1 GQYVFEWKKC
11 RPHADGS
18 VPTDFDDE
26 YTAKFEP
33 TAGLTRFTIGHQGD
47 TLENMVNTYYAVRY
61 RAKDANS
68 PSYAAMGLAWSD
80 WTDPPALAE
89 GWVQRVLNNVT
100 PFAQRMRD
108 LVENEAE
115 TPVSMIV
122 QAGRPYEGDVA
133 LNNDALKDVGL
144 IQLYETILSKAESM
158 SLQMGIDDLDANKQ
172 LQLAVARLADLY
184 NTLGDEA
191 YVDALNPTIGFG
203 ANFDNTEMTGFEL
216 DYGALSTALFAF
228 DNQVPTLLDEELALL
243 RGRSGDN
250 APSTHIAPY
259 YNRLV
264 WNFTKGITA
273 GEVAYAVNYDI
284 SGNNKGV
291 IDENDAA
298 DQYPQGH
305 GDAYGHYL
313 SALSGYYRL
322 LRNPFFTWGDPAMGE
337 MVVADAVVNVD
348 YYDEAQ
354 FAKAAYNVAKVAA
367 ETVDRTARKAYR
379 DNGGASG
386 AGYLD
391 DDKTRNFG
399 YGEWASR
406 GGFGALCNWAVGNA
420 LLPQEPK
427 GGYYWRYR
435 FTGGDDAI
443 GTILEEDDPIALSA
457 NGPWTIE
464 FQVVP
469 ADTNAASLVT
479 RHSSLVTLD
488 SLSKRLAFDRDP
500 SSGTVSASLYAL
512 APVTN
517 PVQCAYYFYTNSV
530 DWIDA
535 SEEDVSMI
543 SLRVGTNLY
552 ACVFVGPGAPT
563 AFPEGHEPASLEDF
577 EARPPQFGGWGCLET
592 IEYVDDE
599 ANEVLTFPGMVSYED
614 EVVEYVVGAG
624 ASEATVDIGV
634 APPGVNTLVALRR
647 TEGGAAEAVLLNPNG
662 GIAASATLAASF
674 TMDLAGGSI
683 ALGGDG
689 YAGEIGE
696 FRLWDGAA
704 RPNDDLHAKRE
715 FVSPLADGLALYLRP
730 ITDDSDVASATS
742 SAQLADEK
750 ESSIFWTAVG
760 GEWIVA
766 RESGMNVDFTDEGL
780 SRIDRSTVP
789 ELASLAS
796 LIPDIQKKVD
806 QMDAG
811 LNPLGLASGAIPFD
825 LTPIGEGDD
834 AKTHFE
840 QIRERAG
847 TALAN
852 ARKLL
857 DKAQTMGSH
866 MRMMQE
872 SQFSRENQLETMELE
887 AKSRL
892 IEYYGYPYEGD
903 IGPGGTYPQGYDGPD
918 LFNYAW
924 MEPTRYGLK
933 DQEDVQSVTTNIY
946 IRDISKFRNGTAVLI
961 YNLSKTNSYITL
973 KYEKSASGIIL
984 KPSNITG
991 KRRAQGKIQDAMGAF
1006 LVAYRGFKTSLDN
1019 WEAATDTFEYKVSV
1033 IKRST
1038 AFHTIKQSL
1047 ETARSAFN
1055 LARAIQS
1062 TSLKVALNVLESSD
1076 ILTEEEE
1083 ARITAAVPGIQGAGM
1098 TVNVDPRALASAAV
1112 GAAAGA
1118 VDGVLETSKLS
1129 AKNALE
1135 VIEAQKAVFDFAI
1148 GEYDI
1153 MVDYMT
1159 TYDGYYET
1167 ARESAVAVLEAARAC
1182 KSAYVEMLTAEAAL
1196 ETVIAEAERAI
1207 DTRTLA
1213 RQQATDVLTKTRYNE
1228 MFFRLA
1234 RNNALSRYSAQF
1246 ELAQKYA
1253 WLAAQAYDYET
1264 GLLSSDRA
1272 SGERFMA
1279 RIVGTRTLGEF
1290 DD

>member
-1 GQYVFEWKKC
+1 W
-11 RPHADGS
+11 
-18 VPTDFDDE
+18 DD
-26 YTAKFEP
+26 
-33 TAGLTRFTIGHQGD
+33 
-47 TLENMVNTYYAVRY
+47 
-61 RAKDANS
+61 
-68 PSYAAMGLAWSD
+68 
-80 WTDPPALAE
+80 
-89 GWVQRVLNNVT
+89 
-100 PFAQRMRD
+100 
-108 LVENEAE
+108 
-115 TPVSMIV
+115 
-122 QAGRPYEGDVA
+122 
-133 LNNDALKDVGL
+133 
-144 IQLYETILSKAESM
+144 
-158 SLQMGIDDLDANKQ
+158 
-172 LQLAVARLADLY
+172 
-184 NTLGDEA
+184 
-191 YVDALNPTIGFG
+191 
-203 ANFDNTEMTGFEL
+203 
-216 DYGALSTALFAF
+216 
-228 DNQVPTLLDEELALL
+228 
-243 RGRSGDN
+243 
-250 APSTHIAPY
+250 
-259 YNRLV
+259 
-264 WNFTKGITA
+264 
-273 GEVAYAVNYDI
+273 
-284 SGNNKGV
+284 
-291 IDENDAA
+291 
-298 DQYPQGH
+298 
-305 GDAYGHYL
+305 
-313 SALSGYYRL
+313 
-322 LRNPFFTWGDPAMGE
+322 
-337 MVVADAVVNVD
+337 
-348 YYDEAQ
+348 
-354 FAKAAYNVAKVAA
+354 
-367 ETVDRTARKAYR
+367 
-379 DNGGASG
+379 
-386 AGYLD
+386 
-391 DDKTRNFG
+391 
-399 YGEWASR
+399 
-406 GGFGALCNWAVGNA
+406 
-420 LLPQEPK
+420 
-427 GGYYWRYR
+427 
-435 FTGGDDAI
+435 
-443 GTILEEDDPIALSA
+443 
-457 NGPWTIE
+457 
-464 FQVVP
+464 
-469 ADTNAASLVT
+469 
-479 RHSSLVTLD
+479 
-488 SLSKRLAFDRDP
+488 
-500 SSGTVSASLYAL
+500 
-512 APVTN
+512 
-517 PVQCAYYFYTNSV
+517 
-530 DWIDA
+530 
-535 SEEDVSMI
+535 
-543 SLRVGTNLY
+543 
-552 ACVFVGPGAPT
+552 
-563 AFPEGHEPASLEDF
+563 
-577 EARPPQFGGWGCLET
+577 
-592 IEYVDDE
+592 
-599 ANEVLTFPGMVSYED
+599 
-614 EVVEYVVGAG
+614 
-624 ASEATVDIGV
+624 
-634 APPGVNTLVALRR
+634 
-647 TEGGAAEAVLLNPNG
+647 
-662 GIAASATLAASF
+662 
-674 TMDLAGGSI
+674 
-683 ALGGDG
+683 
-689 YAGEIGE
+689 
-696 FRLWDGAA
+696 AA
-704 RPNDDLHAKRE
+704 RPNADLHAKRE

-730 ITDDSDVASATS
+730 ITDDPGVATATS

-760 GEWIVA
+760 GEWIGA
-766 RESGMNVDFTDEGL
+766 RESGMNVDFKDEGL
-780 SRIDRSTVP
+780 NRIDRSTVP

-887 AKSRL
+887 AKSSL

-933 DQEDVQSVTTNIY
+933 DNEDVQSVTTNIY
-946 IRDISKFRNGTAVLI
+946 VRDIASFRNATAVLI
-961 YNLSKTNSYITL
+961 PNLSKTNSFITL

-984 KPSNITG
+984 KPSNVTG

-1038 AFHTIKQSL
+1038 AFHTIKQAL

-1076 ILTEEEE
+1076 VLTEEEE

-1135 VIEAQKAVFDFAI
+1135 VIDAQKAVFDFAI

-1167 ARESAVAVLEAARAC
+1167 AKEAAVAVLEAARAC
-1182 KSAYVEMLTAEAAL
+1182 KGAYVEMLTAEAAL

-1253 WLAAQAYDYET
+1253 WLAAQAYGYET

-1272 SGERFMA
+1272 SGERFLA
-1279 RIVGTRTLGEF
+1279 EIIGARTLGEF
-1290 DD
+1290 DDGEPAVTSGDGDGGLAAILAEMDGNWLVIKPRLGINNPQPYATWFSMRHDLFRIYDGDKGDKQWRTQLRKYIVEDLNALSEFRHYCQPLAGSTAEKEPGLVIPFSSVIAQGYNFFGEELEGGDASLDPTYFATHISAAGIHFDGYDDDALSRTPTAYLVPIGEDRMRAVGDPETVLSWKVVDQTIPAPYAIGSAQLDDPGWTPLYDGATGGNDLGARIRKHPSFRAYYDEAGKDPDDDSLDCTRLVGRSAWNTKWLLVIPASSMGADREAALDAFINGVDSNRDGTLDSTGVSDIRIGLKTYSTSGN